1 MNLLLPPWFEHQRAE
16 IIKMLEPITV
26 PEENI
31 PAAARVSTKQVAPG
45 LSEAAAEAARKAA
58 ERDAQYEGV
67 SRRTSADFVGEDSKK
82 K

>member
-31 PAAARVSTKQVAPG
+31 PAAARISTRQAAPG

-58 ERDAQYEGV
+58 ERTAQYEGV
-67 SRRTSADFVGEDSKK
+67 SRRTSADFVADDKTK
-82 K
+82 Q